1 MIERKFIHKGIRN
14 AQLDTYFQKELERV
28 DYSHCEIQRTPLNT
42 RITIYAGRPGMVIG
56 RGGSKIQEMTSTIER
71 EFKIEKPQLEVK
83 ALENADLDARVIS
96 KQISEALEKGMK
108 HKRIVS
114 IYLKRIM
121 RAGALGVEID
131 IAGKISGERSR
142 TEKFHEGYIKKSGF
156 PAEDLMS
163 KSMQVAVLKAGTIGV
178 SVRIM
183 KDVPAIMKVEK
194 NITAMKM
201 AMDAAKKK
209 AEEDAAKKSDDK
221 TDDKKDVEEAKEEKT
236 TDAKTTKTKDD
247 TKESKTDAKEKKAPA
262 KKKEVAKKEEKT
274 EAKPKVAKKEKPVE
288 YKKETKTEEKPKKS
302 VKKDEKKTETK
313 KKE

>member
-56 RGGSKIQEMTSTIER
+56 RGGVKIQEMTATIEK

-96 KQISEALEKGMK
+96 KQIAEALEKGMK

-163 KSMQVAVLKAGTIGV
+163 KAMQVAVLKAGTIGV

-209 AEEDAAKKSDDK
+209 AEEKVVEKTEDK
-221 TDDKKDVEEAKEEKT
+221 KEEKT
-236 TDAKTTKTKDD
+236 TDAKDATETKDD
-247 TKESKTDAKEKKAPA
+247 TKETKTDAKEKKAPVA
-262 KKKEVAKKEEKT
+262 KKETAKKEEKT
-274 EAKPKVAKKEKPVE
+274 DAKSKVAKKEKPVE
-288 YKKETKTEEKPKKS
+288 DKKETKTEEKPKKS
-302 VKKDEKKTETK
+302 VKKDDKKTETK

>member
-96 KQISEALEKGMK
+96 KQIAEALEKGMK

-121 RAGALGVEID
+121 RSGALGVEID

-194 NITAMKM
+194 NITAMKL

-209 AEEDAAKKSDDK
+209 AEEKVADK
-221 TDDKKDVEEAKEEKT
+221 TDDKKEEKDVEESKDEKEEKS
-236 TDAKTTKTKDD
+236 TDDKTTKDD
-247 TKESKTDAKEKKAPA
+247 TKKTKTDAKEKKAPVA
-262 KKKEVAKKEEKT
+262 KNKTAKKEEKPK
-274 EAKPKVAKKEKPVE
+274 AKPKVAKKEKPVE
-288 YKKETKTEEKPKKS
+288 DKKETKTEEK
-302 VKKDEKKTETK
+302 